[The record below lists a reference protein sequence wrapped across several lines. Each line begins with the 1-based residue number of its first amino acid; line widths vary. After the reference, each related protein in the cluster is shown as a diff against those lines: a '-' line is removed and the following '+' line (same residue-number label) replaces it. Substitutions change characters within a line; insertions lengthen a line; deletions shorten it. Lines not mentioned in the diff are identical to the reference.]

1 MTVTVVVADDQEMIR
16 EGMRMI
22 LEAQAD
28 IEVVGQA
35 GDGAAAVEEVRRLRP
50 DVCLM
55 DIRMPRV
62 DGLQATRLIAGDPA
76 TRETAVVV
84 VTTFDLDE
92 YVHGALRAGANGF
105 VLKNAG
111 PALLVEAVRAAV
123 DGGTLISPAVTVRL
137 LQQLSRPAG
146 DPRTAAA
153 RLTPQELRV
162 VLRVA
167 RGQTNDEIAAGLHLA
182 VSTVKTHLVHV
193 QGRLGLRNRVEI
205 AAWAW
210 ENGLPGSAV
219 VPPR

>member
-22 LEAQAD
+22 LEAQPG

-35 GDGAAAVEEVRRLRP
+35 GDGAAAVEQVRRLRP

-76 TRETAVVV
+76 TRDTAVVV

-137 LQQLSRPAG
+137 LQQLSRPAS
-146 DPRTAAA
+146 DPESAAA

-210 ENGLPGSAV
+210 ENGLPGSSLA
-219 VPPR
+219 PPR

>member
-22 LEAQAD
+22 LEAQPD

-62 DGLQATRLIAGDPA
+62 DGLRATRLIAGDPV

-146 DPRTAAA
+146 DPESAAA

-210 ENGLPGSAV
+210 ENGLPGSSLA
-219 VPPR
+219 PPR

>member
-22 LEAQAD
+22 LEAQPG

-35 GDGAAAVEEVRRLRP
+35 GDGAAAVEQVRRLRP

-76 TRETAVVV
+76 TRDTAVVV

-146 DPRTAAA
+146 DPESAAA

-210 ENGLPGSAV
+210 ENGLPGSSLA
-219 VPPR
+219 PPR

>member
-22 LEAQAD
+22 LEAQPD

-35 GDGAAAVEEVRRLRP
+35 GDGAAAVEQVRRLRP

-76 TRETAVVV
+76 TRDTAVVV

-146 DPRTAAA
+146 DPESAAA
-153 RLTPQELRV
+153 QLTAQELRV

-210 ENGLPGSAV
+210 ENGLPGSSLA
-219 VPPR
+219 PPR

>member
-22 LEAQAD
+22 LEAQPD
-28 IEVVGQA
+28 IQVVGQA
-35 GDGAAAVEEVRRLRP
+35 GDGAAAVEQVRRLRP

-76 TRETAVVV
+76 TRDTAVVV
-84 VTTFDLDE
+84 VTTFDLDD

-111 PALLVEAVRAAV
+111 AALLVDAVGAAV

-146 DPRTAAA
+146 DPESAAA

-167 RGQTNDEIAAGLHLA
+167 RGQTNDEIAAGLYLA

-210 ENGLPGSAV
+210 ENGLPGSSLA
-219 VPPR
+219 PPR

>member
-22 LEAQAD
+22 LEAQPG

-35 GDGAAAVEEVRRLRP
+35 GDGAAAVEQVRRLRP

-76 TRETAVVV
+76 TRDTAVVV

-123 DGGTLISPAVTVRL
+123 DGGTLLSPAVTVRL

-146 DPRTAAA
+146 DPESAAA
-153 RLTPQELRV
+153 QLTAQELRV

-210 ENGLPGSAV
+210 ENGLPGSSLA
-219 VPPR
+219 PPR

>member
-22 LEAQAD
+22 LEAQPD
-28 IEVVGQA
+28 IQVVGQA
-35 GDGAAAVEEVRRLRP
+35 GDGAAAVEQVRRLRP

-76 TRETAVVV
+76 TRDTAVVV

-146 DPRTAAA
+146 DPESAAA

-210 ENGLPGSAV
+210 ENGLPGSSLA
-219 VPPR
+219 PPR